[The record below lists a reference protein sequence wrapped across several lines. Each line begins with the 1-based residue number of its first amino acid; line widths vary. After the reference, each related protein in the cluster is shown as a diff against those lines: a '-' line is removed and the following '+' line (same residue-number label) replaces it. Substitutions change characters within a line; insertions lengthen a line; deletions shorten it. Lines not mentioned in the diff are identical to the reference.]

1 MLMGNMGLYRNGAT
15 FGQRP
20 ILNQLSVQPARSF
33 SLRLMNENY
42 TGSAIRVIR
51 SLDNTQTNI
60 GFNSSGSLDIVSLL
74 SFAGNGSAFITVV
87 YDQMGSGVNPNQTIP
102 ANQPR
107 IVNNGVLDLVNSLP
121 TFFSTTTTT
130 SLNGTL
136 VINGSSMITLN
147 IVGSSPY
154 TGTLGDSGV
163 PNYIAWSES
172 GSWGQVF
179 VGTNQT
185 QIGWRF
191 GTGQIGNFRTANS
204 AFGSGNNIV
213 SLVKTNN
220 IETPYRNGVA
230 LTPFTSALNNIAN
243 TGSDFRLMSSNGT
256 VKQSI
261 VGLTMQE
268 VNIFLTALSASDR
281 VLLERNQGAYY
292 GITVS

>member
-42 TGSAIRVIR
+42 TGPAIRVRR
-51 SLDNTQTNI
+51 SSDNTEINI
-60 GFNSSGSLDIVSLL
+60 GFNSSRTLDIVSLL
-74 SFAGNGSAFITVV
+74 SFAGSGSAFITVA
-87 YDQMGSGVNPNQTIP
+87 YDQMGSGINPSQTIS

-107 IVNNGVLDLVNSLP
+107 IVNNGVIDLVNSLP
-121 TFFSTTTTT
+121 TFFAATTTT
-130 SLNGTL
+130 SLNGFL
-136 VINGSSMITLN
+136 AINGSSMITLN

-163 PNYIAWSES
+163 PNYLAWSES

-191 GTGQIGNFRTANS
+191 GTGQSSNFRTANS
-204 AFGSGNNIV
+204 AFGSGNNVI
-213 SLVKTNN
+213 SLVKTSST
-220 IETPYRNGVA
+220 ETPYRNGVT
-230 LTPFTSALNNIAN
+230 LTASPGNLNTIAN

-268 VNIFLTALSASDR
+268 VNIFLTALSPSDR
-281 VLLERNQGAYY
+281 VLLEQNQRQFY
-292 GITVS
+292 GI

>member
-1 MLMGNMGLYRNGAT
+1 MLMGNMGLYRIGAT

-42 TGSAIRVIR
+42 TGPAIRVRR
-51 SLDNTQTNI
+51 SSDNTEINI
-60 GFNSSGSLDIVSLL
+60 GFNSSRTLDIVSLL
-74 SFAGNGSAFITVV
+74 SFAGSGSAFITVA
-87 YDQMGSGVNPNQTIP
+87 YDQMGSGINPNQTIS

-121 TFFSTTTTT
+121 TFFSATTTT

-136 VINGSSMITLN
+136 VINGASMITLN

-154 TGTLGDSGV
+154 TGVLNDVGV
-163 PNYIAWSES
+163 NYLAWSGT
-172 GSWGQVF
+172 GSWGQVY

-191 GTGQIGNFRTANS
+191 GTGQTNNFRTANS
-204 AFGSGNNIV
+204 SFGSGNNII

-220 IETPYRNGVA
+220 IETPYLNGA
-230 LTPFTSALNNIAN
+230 DLTPFTGALNNIAN
-243 TGSDFRLMSSNGT
+243 TGSDFRLMSGNGNI
-256 VKQSI
+256 KQSI

-268 VNIFLTALSASDR
+268 VNIFLTSLSPSDR
-281 VLLERNQGAYY
+281 VLLEQNQRQFY
-292 GITVS
+292 GI